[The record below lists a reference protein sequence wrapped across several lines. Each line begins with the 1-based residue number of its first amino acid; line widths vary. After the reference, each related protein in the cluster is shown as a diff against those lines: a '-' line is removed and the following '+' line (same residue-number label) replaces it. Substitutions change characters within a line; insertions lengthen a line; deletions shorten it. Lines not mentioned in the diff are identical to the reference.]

1 MGSIRRVLRAEG
13 LVRRYGDR
21 TVLDGVDVHAD
32 GGEVVA
38 ILGPNGAGKTTL
50 LSLLAGL
57 QRPDAGE
64 VGRPAREVGWVPQQP
79 AVYRR
84 LSVREN
90 LALFARL
97 ERVPE
102 ITARVDRM
110 LAEAGLAD
118 RADDLVGSLS
128 GGGRQRVNVAAGL
141 VADPPVVLLDEP
153 SSALDPRQR
162 ERMWRFL
169 TGLAAAGR
177 AVVFSTD
184 DVAEAERYADRLI
197 VLVAGRVAFAGTPA
211 ALAAEAAGD
220 LLRAFVDLVERLEP
234 DEEHGSDGGEHGS

>member
-57 QRPDAGE
+57 QAPDAGA

-90 LALFARL
+90 LVLFARL

-102 ITARVDRM
+102 PAARVDRM
-110 LAEAGLAD
+110 LAEAGLVD

-128 GGGRQRVNVAAGL
+128 GGGQQRVNVAAGL

-177 AVVFSTD
+177 AVVFSTH
-184 DVAEAERYADRLI
+184 DVSEAERYADRLI

-211 ALAAEAAGD
+211 ALAAEAGGD

-234 DEEHGSDGGEHGS
+234 DEEHGPDGGEHGS